1 MPTNPFASVRIEA
14 ISVADQ
20 VYDAVKDAII
30 EARLIPGSL
39 ANEVELSTRLHVSR
53 TPLREALR
61 KLEAEGLLHRRD
73 GRLLIP
79 DLSAEEL
86 ADLYDIRARLEG
98 LAARQAAERASED
111 EVVMLRQVAE
121 RIQTTVYASPREVL
135 IHGEEFHTLVA
146 EVARNRRN
154 LAFLRMNLDHI
165 SRYRI
170 LVPEA
175 GRPMFA
181 ADHLA
186 IVAALEVRDP
196 SAAERA
202 AVNHVLQSRHR
213 IAAQLNFEDRS

>member
-1 MPTNPFASVRIEA
+1 MSTNPFASVTIETV
-14 ISVADQ
+14 SVADQ
-20 VYDAVKDAII
+20 VYEAVKGAII
-30 EARLIPGSL
+30 SSRLAPGSL
-39 ANEVELSTRLHVSR
+39 ANEVELSTRLGVSR

-61 KLEAEGLLHRRD
+61 RLEAEGLLRRQE
-73 GRLLIP
+73 GRLFVPEL
-79 DLSAEEL
+79 LAEEL

-111 EVVMLRQVAE
+111 EIVMLRQVAE
-121 RIQTTVYASPREVL
+121 RIQATVYASPREVL

-146 EVARNRRN
+146 EVARNQRN
-154 LAFLRMNLDHI
+154 LAFLTMNLDHI

-175 GRPMFA
+175 GHPMFA
-181 ADHLA
+181 GDHLA
-186 IVAALEVRDP
+186 IVAALEARDP
-196 SAAERA
+196 SGAERA